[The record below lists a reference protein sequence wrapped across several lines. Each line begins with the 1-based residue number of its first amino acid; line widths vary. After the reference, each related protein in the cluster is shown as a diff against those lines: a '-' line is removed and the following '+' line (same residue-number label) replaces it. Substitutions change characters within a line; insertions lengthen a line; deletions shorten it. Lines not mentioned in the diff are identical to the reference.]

1 MAGVSNLFAGEGRIT
16 GARCPGRDWG
26 CAVGGCCWGGGRA
39 AAAHPQDTAFVLE
52 IGAPCSTSGTL
63 HPVGLG
69 AGQGCPRPLQ
79 FHATAGI
86 TCPLCHICQAL
97 ITGMFHWTGFP
108 ASSCTCRQQIMV
120 FAVRGM
126 AFALLWG
133 NLEVLTAPWV
143 VKVGSPSWSPGW
155 GKAHKSQACHTKI
168 TFPQAQ
174 MSHNS
179 GFLPGCYPHWCPQQA
194 KAFLHKQVAQGIQSP
209 PELCH

>member
-1 MAGVSNLFAGEGRIT
+1 MGLGLCGGWVLLGGWEGSSCSPPGHSI
-16 GARCPGRDWG
+16 CPGDWSSLFHF
-26 CAVGGCCWGGGRA
+26 RN
-39 AAAHPQDTAFVLE
+39 
-52 IGAPCSTSGTL
+52 TSSC
-63 HPVGLG
+63 GLG

-108 ASSCTCRQQIMV
+108 ASSCTCRQQIVV

>member
-1 MAGVSNLFAGEGRIT
+1 MA
-16 GARCPGRDWG
+16 
-26 CAVGGCCWGGGRA
+26 
-39 AAAHPQDTAFVLE
+39 
-52 IGAPCSTSGTL
+52 
-63 HPVGLG
+63 
-69 AGQGCPRPLQ
+69 
-79 FHATAGI
+79 
-86 TCPLCHICQAL
+86 
-97 ITGMFHWTGFP
+97 
-108 ASSCTCRQQIMV
+108 
-120 FAVRGM
+120 FAVCGM